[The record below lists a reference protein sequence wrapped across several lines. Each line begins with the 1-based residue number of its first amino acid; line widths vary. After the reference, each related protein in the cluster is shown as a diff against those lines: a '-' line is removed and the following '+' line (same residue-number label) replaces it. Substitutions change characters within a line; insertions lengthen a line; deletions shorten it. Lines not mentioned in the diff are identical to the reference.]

1 MKRELLINISDY
13 ETRVALLE
21 EDRLVEMVVERP
33 DTERM
38 IGDIYKGRINRVL
51 PGLQAAFIEIGWE
64 KAAFLHSSDMGSVRE
79 GQERFEAEP
88 DSDDNAVE
96 IVRKKRFTA
105 IESVLTEGQDILVQ
119 VIKEP
124 IGSKGPRV
132 STDISI
138 PGRYLVLVPDS
149 DRILVS
155 RKVSDWGERKRL
167 RKIVSGIR
175 PEGFGLI
182 CRTESEG
189 KEEKDFLLDIKRLL
203 KMWRLLQRSA
213 ERGEAPFLIHKEEK
227 LTTSVVRDIFND
239 SIDRCLVDDRR
250 EYRRLTAYAR
260 QVAPHLKNRIELY
273 KGDKPLF
280 DLYDL
285 ETEIEKMLERKVW
298 IKKGSYLVIDQT
310 EAMITIDVNTG
321 RFVGKKDQERTIFLT
336 NIEAARE
343 IARQLRLRDM
353 GGLIVC
359 DFIDMYSRENRRLLY
374 EEFKRALDKDRAK
387 KAVNP
392 VTEFGLIELTRE
404 RIRPSLVQTLSEPCT
419 CCNGFGRVLS
429 RESMSA
435 KIDRWF
441 LRAKAAG
448 KYDQYHL
455 IVSPGLAEM
464 MAAPSGDIRDTRI
477 RRIMKR
483 CSVKVNLVRDT
494 TISAQEFRVYDANTN
509 TDVTMVYE

>member
-1 MKRELLINISDY
+1 
-13 ETRVALLE
+13 
-21 EDRLVEMVVERP
+21 
-33 DTERM
+33 
-38 IGDIYKGRINRVL
+38 
-51 PGLQAAFIEIGWE
+51 
-64 KAAFLHSSDMGSVRE
+64 
-79 GQERFEAEP
+79 
-88 DSDDNAVE
+88 
-96 IVRKKRFTA
+96 
-105 IESVLTEGQDILVQ
+105 
-119 VIKEP
+119 
-124 IGSKGPRV
+124 
-132 STDISI
+132 
-138 PGRYLVLVPDS
+138 
-149 DRILVS
+149 
-155 RKVSDWGERKRL
+155 
-167 RKIVSGIR
+167 
-175 PEGFGLI
+175 
-182 CRTESEG
+182 
-189 KEEKDFLLDIKRLL
+189 
-203 KMWRLLQRSA
+203 
-213 ERGEAPFLIHKEEK
+213 
-227 LTTSVVRDIFND
+227 
-239 SIDRCLVDDRR
+239 
-250 EYRRLTAYAR
+250 
-260 QVAPHLKNRIELY
+260 
-273 KGDKPLF
+273 
-280 DLYDL
+280 
-285 ETEIEKMLERKVW
+285 LERKVW

-321 RFVGKKDQERTIFLT
+321 RFVGKKDQERTIFQT

-404 RIRPSLVQTLSEPCT
+404 RIRPSLVQTLSEPCS

-455 IVSPGLAEM
+455 IVSPGLAET
-464 MAAPSGDIRDTRI
+464 MAASTDNIRDTRI

-483 CSVKVNLVRDT
+483 CGVKVNLVRDT

-509 TDVTMVYE
+509 TDVTMVYQ